1 MLLSLKPCHICF
13 PSVYFSER
21 AALVQCDMPF
31 CCHGIYT
38 SKCARNQICKWR
50 CHFCHT
56 SRSCIYLFHV
66 IFCGRSSSMDLV
78 TEIWRDSVPPFFK
91 DWWELLFEP
100 DGVVKCYSELAPG
113 VTIELMWGGFG
124 EERGTQGRGEEK
136 LSHKLEAKY
145 PYISW
150 VIKSFFYSIQLN
162 ISVVPWSGI
171 RSQIRACLTSF

>member
-13 PSVYFSER
+13 PSVYFSAR
-21 AALVQCDMPF
+21 AALVQRDMPF

-50 CHFCHT
+50 CHFYHT
-56 SRSCIYLFHV
+56 SRHCIYLFHV

-91 DWWELLFEP
+91 DWWELLFEQ
-100 DGVVKCYSELAPG
+100 DGMVKCYSELAPG

-124 EERGTQGRGEEK
+124 EERDAGEGRGK
-136 LSHKLEAKY
+136 AL
-145 PYISW
+145 P
-150 VIKSFFYSIQLN
+150 QT
-162 ISVVPWSGI
+162 
-171 RSQIRACLTSF
+171 RSQISLHLLSNQVIFLQYPAEYKCCTLIRNKKSN